1 MILLKQKSWLT
12 PILVFIVCISFLLSY
27 QTRQSGTSLART
39 VEPPSAPWNIDI
51 SHISKIEFKES
62 SKDIT
67 AFISDNEWQ
76 LLSPLQTSADSA
88 YIYNILSKFSTPQLV
103 AEVTSDTTNL
113 AEYGIDKFSKSITL
127 YDTTYNKYELV
138 CGSEASSSTYYVY
151 SPTSGII
158 YTMRKEYFDSVSVT
172 LSSWRDKDY
181 LNFNSETTSK
191 IKVYYNHQTHLLE
204 PSYIENE
211 FSFASATLPQDTVDT
226 IINFLSTTRI
236 NTFIVD
242 EASPSVISNYGFD
255 KPTITI
261 SITHTDGTSITFS
274 MNYST
279 DKSNES
285 YIMIKGQ
292 PSIFAV
298 SSFQSSYSKK

>member
-1 MILLKQKSWLT
+1 MKQKSWLT

-39 VEPPSAPWNIDI
+39 VEPPSVPWNIDI

-62 SKDIT
+62 SKNIT
-67 AFISDNEWQ
+67 AFISENEWQ

-103 AEVTSDTTNL
+103 AEVTSDVTNL

-127 YDTTYNKYELV
+127 YDTTYNNYELI
-138 CGSEASSSTYYVY
+138 CGTEASSSTYYVY

-181 LNFNSETTSK
+181 LKFNPETTSK
-191 IKVYYNHQTHLLE
+191 IKVYYNHQTYVLE
-204 PSYIENE
+204 PSYIEDE
-211 FSFASATLPQDTVDT
+211 FSFASTLLPQNIVDT

-242 EASPSVISNYGFD
+242 EASPSVIS
-255 KPTITI
+255 
-261 SITHTDGTSITFS
+261 
-274 MNYST
+274 
-279 DKSNES
+279 
-285 YIMIKGQ
+285 
-292 PSIFAV
+292 
-298 SSFQSSYSKK
+298 